1 MSKEQLFTIQSKNLF
16 LHPGYKY
23 RLAPDRLIFLKKILD
38 ERLSPD
44 SGKLY
49 PIEEHEDDD
58 GHLMMMCV
66 RIDTESKDFNKIY
79 SVHWCCGS
87 PPHVLEL
94 CMPETIK
101 RYLIEFDIKQKDVT
115 NGITSDDIY

>member
-1 MSKEQLFTIQSKNLF
+1 MSKEQLSTIQSKNNIF

-23 RLAPDRLIFLKKILD
+23 RLPLDRRDFLKKIID
-38 ERLSPD
+38 ERLPHE

-49 PIEEHEDDD
+49 PIAEHEDGD

-66 RIDTESKDFNKIY
+66 RIDTESKNFNKIY

-87 PPHVLEL
+87 PPHVFEL
-94 CMPETIK
+94 FMPETINK
-101 RYLIEFDIKQKDVT
+101 YLIEFDIKQKDVT
-115 NGITSDDIY
+115 NGITSDE